1 MIFQASAV
9 PISNFQLNI
18 FLNTYSYNQMPNE
31 HQLKCLAGS
40 SIWTWLKL
48 SPVFLISVNN
58 MNFTLWVAHA
68 RNLKLIFESY
78 LTFISSIKSAT
89 ESCEYHLYLPDFST
103 HLAIITLLHS
113 LSSLFSLS
121 PHKLFQ
127 ICITVWPFTSDFPKW
142 SFFYFDMHLSI
153 LYSADVVSWLK
164 ANMAMASPLPA

>member
-9 PISNFQLNI
+9 AISNFQLKI
-18 FLNTYSYNQMPNE
+18 FLNTYSYNKMPNE
-31 HQLKCLAGS
+31 HLLKRLAGS

-68 RNLKLIFESY
+68 RNLKLIFEFY
-78 LTFISSIKSAT
+78 LIFISSVKSAT
-89 ESCEYHLYLPDFST
+89 ESCEYHLYSPDFSI
-103 HLAIITLLHS
+103 HLAIIALLLP

-121 PHKLFQ
+121 PHKLLQ

-153 LYSADVVSWLK
+153 LYSADVVSRLK
-164 ANMAMASPLPA
+164 ANMTMTSPLPA